1 MADRVTLDAMIQRAD
16 FAVGADESLSTE
28 QISTLS
34 IESLNPNS
42 MIVPML
48 RKPDFQRETN
58 HWSPA
63 QLVTFLKSYLD
74 LELIPSVILWRSPS
88 YVFVIDGGHRLS
100 ALRAWIEDDYGDGNV
115 SRQYYGQEISDDQKR
130 VAERVRRLVDKE
142 LGPYSRLKAAIFAED
157 GYDDLTKSRA
167 KKMATRQ
174 LSLQWVVGDAEKAES
189 SFFKI
194 NTQGTPLDKTEE
206 LILRNR
212 KKSIAI
218 AARSILRAGTGH
230 KYWSR
235 FENDSASE
243 IESLAKDV
251 HHLLFKPELK
261 QPIRTLAL
269 PLGGGASP
277 LNALDLLIKFVSYSN
292 PSQEKPYPTISDF
305 SEDPDG
311 SATIKVLKRCMKV
324 VSWMTGNG
332 PNSLGLHPAV
342 YFYNDHG
349 RHNSDMFLAFVSL
362 ISRKLMNNNKQF
374 FKDFTSNRDEIETF
388 LLRLKPILALLVN
401 AVTSRSRISKLS
413 EFIEA
418 IVDRAKGGENLD
430 NSWAISFIA
439 PNSRAKILG
448 AAEATESSDISRETK
463 SAVYLRESLKSAVR
477 CPICKGLVE
486 PSLSISY
493 DHEIRVREGG
503 LGAAD
508 NIQLSHP
515 FCNTGFKN

>member
-16 FAVGADESLSTE
+16 FAVGSDDDATTE

-34 IESLNPNS
+34 IESLSPNS

-58 HWSPA
+58 HWSPV

-74 LELIPSVILWRSPS
+74 LELIPSVILWRSPAH
-88 YVFVIDGGHRLS
+88 VFVIDGGHRLS

-130 VAERVRRLVDKE
+130 VAERVRRMVDRE
-142 LGPYSRLKAAIFAED
+142 LGPYSRLKAAVFAED

-167 KKMATRQ
+167 RKMATRQ

-206 LILRNR
+206 LLLRNR
-212 KKSIAI
+212 KRPIAI
-218 AARSILRAGTGH
+218 AARSILRAGTGN

-235 FENDSASE
+235 FNEESAKE
-243 IESLAKDV
+243 IEKLAKEV
-251 HHLLFKPELK
+251 HYLLFKPELK
-261 QPIRTLAL
+261 QPIQTLAL
-269 PLGGGASP
+269 PLGGGVSP
-277 LNALDLLIKFVSYSN
+277 LNALDLLIRFVSFSN
-292 PSQEKPYPTISDF
+292 ATVEKQFPAITDF
-305 SEDPDG
+305 PEDPDG
-311 SATIKVLKRCMKV
+311 SKTVEALKQSKKV

-342 YFYNDHG
+342 YFYNDQG

-362 ISRKLMNNNKQF
+362 IARKLLNNDKQF
-374 FKDFTSNRDEIETF
+374 FKKFATERAAVEKF
-388 LLRLKPILALLVN
+388 LLDLKPILALLVN
-401 AVTSRSRISKLS
+401 AVTSRSRVQKLS
-413 EFIEA
+413 EFLEA
-418 IVDRAKGGENLD
+418 MVKRSANGESLD

-439 PNSRAKILG
+439 PNSRARILG
-448 AAEATESSDISRETK
+448 AAEATQATEITRETK
-463 SAVYLRESLKSAVR
+463 SAVYLRESLQSAVK
-477 CPICKGLVE
+477 CTICSGLVE

-493 DHEIRVREGG
+493 DHDQRKRDGG
-503 LGAAD
+503 TGSRD
-508 NIQLSHP
+508 NVNLTHP
-515 FCNTGFKN
+515 FCNTGVKN